1 MTHESQ
7 KQDNCKWKKNS
18 SFNYC
23 FHSQK
28 RPAIE
33 SNVAQIKK
41 KICHFNHLQVLCIAN
56 SGETGSRPFI
66 KINFLM
72 NTQSFFN
79 ICKIMQVDQI
89 F

>member
-33 SNVAQIKK
+33 SDVAQTKENLS
-41 KICHFNHLQVLCIAN
+41 F
-56 SGETGSRPFI
+56 
-66 KINFLM
+66 
-72 NTQSFFN
+72 QSFGSTLH
-79 ICKIMQVDQI
+79 C
-89 F
+89 